1 VVRGNLGGDITIGIP
16 ERNNFYNA
24 VRQIV
29 EQDRGWDGFARDIIT
44 PSGDTDTAPATA
56 PFSRQVQEYY
66 ASAQITKRGSV
77 TRDELRRVPRS
88 VLKLLRFNTSGSS
101 QMNGVAVSE

>member
-1 VVRGNLGGDITIGIP
+1 VVRGNLGGEITIGIP

-29 EQDRGWDGFARDIIT
+29 EQDRGWDGFAQDIIA

-56 PFSRQVQEYY
+56 PFSRQVQEVP
-66 ASAQITKRGSV
+66 AQITKRGSV
-77 TRDELRRVPRS
+77 TRDELRRAPRS